1 MWKHALRFTK
11 QKILVI
17 VARREVTNHQPLGRC
32 VASQRGGLPSG
43 GVKRFASS
51 LFGIVC
57 KGGLVKKQVYVAQVF
72 GQLGQVDGVGAVGI
86 GARGVRWE
94 DEARIGPRF
103 PRFVDPIGAGLDVAD
118 GMKRD
123 FEKIDHVAADM
134 RERSF
139 LAK

>member
-1 MWKHALRFTK
+1 M
-11 QKILVI
+11 V
-17 VARREVTNHQPLGRC
+17 
-32 VASQRGGLPSG
+32 
-43 GVKRFASS
+43 
-51 LFGIVC
+51 
-57 KGGLVKKQVYVAQVF
+57 

-86 GARGVRWE
+86 GARGIRRE

-103 PRFVDPIGAGLDVAD
+103 PRFVDPICTGLDVAD

-139 LAK
+139 LSK